1 MWLDKRTRLILLL
14 AGCAV
19 VLFLGVESCL
29 VISRI
34 RENNRHINELV
45 LQDRLDF
52 FRRSLRQYAESRNE
66 LPQSLAELRS
76 SGLAHNLEDPI
87 TGRDDWQVEIGE
99 DPKLLRGKKGVI
111 NIHSSSTAISS
122 RGTPYNSW

>member
-19 VLFLGVESCL
+19 VLAVGVTSCR

-34 RENNRHINELV
+34 RDNNRRINELV

-122 RGTPYNSW
+122 RGIPYNSW